1 MADPFKVEIAVDDS
15 EIRAALQRSMTA
27 NSNMRPV
34 FKVIGERLLR
44 STEERFD
51 TETDPTGKPWAPL
64 QISSLYAGYGKK
76 KYTQKGML
84 TAAFSRYLGARKI
97 LTKSGQLR
105 RSIYS
110 KPTDTQVAIG
120 TGKIYGA
127 THQFGRGNI
136 PARPFLGITVADR
149 VEILELVQE
158 YNEQALAGP

>member
-1 MADPFKVEIAVDDS
+1 MAEPFKVEIAIDDR
-15 EIRAALQRSMTA
+15 EIQAALQRSITA

-34 FKVIGERLLR
+34 FKAIGERLLR
-44 STEERFD
+44 STEDRFD

-64 QISSLYAGYGKK
+64 QISTLYAGYGKK

-105 RSIYS
+105 GSIYS
-110 KPTDTQVAIG
+110 KPTETQVAVG

-127 THQFGRGNI
+127 THQLGRGNI
-136 PARPFLGITVADR
+136 PARPFLGVTEADR
-149 VEILELVQE
+149 VEIL
-158 YNEQALAGP
+158 ALIQDHIDNAMQRA